1 MYVWFPDP
9 EVGVAVA
16 DTEVELEVSVDVE
29 VATQDEG
36 VTTAGTT
43 QEQALEIAVGTDEH
57 CVTKV
62 GRPVVSV
69 LTAVV

>member
-1 MYVWFPDP
+1 MYVWFPNP
-9 EVGVAVA
+9 EVGVAVVDA
-16 DTEVELEVSVDVE
+16 EIELEVDVDVE

-36 VTTAGTT
+36 VTVAGTT

-57 CVTKV
+57 CVTKL

-69 LTAVV
+69 LTAAV

>member
-9 EVGVAVA
+9 EVGAAVVDA
-16 DTEVELEVSVDVE
+16 EVELEVDVDVG
-29 VATQDEG
+29 VATQYEG
-36 VTTAGTT
+36 VTAAGTT

-62 GRPVVSV
+62 GRPVVTV

>member
-1 MYVWFPDP
+1 MLFRSVD
-9 EVGVAVA
+9 
-16 DTEVELEVSVDVE
+16 VDVE

-36 VTTAGTT
+36 VTVAGTT

-57 CVTKV
+57 CVTKL

-69 LTAVV
+69 LTAAV